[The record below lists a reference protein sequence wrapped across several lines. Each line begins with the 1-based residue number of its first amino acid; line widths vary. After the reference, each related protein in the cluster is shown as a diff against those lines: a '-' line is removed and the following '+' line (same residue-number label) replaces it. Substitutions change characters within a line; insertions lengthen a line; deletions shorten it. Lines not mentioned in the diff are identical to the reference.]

1 MSDTE
6 DKESLARA
14 NLPYRAEYCKTSRAK
29 CKKCSENMEAGSLK
43 LAVMT
48 KSRFHDGYDAAY
60 SHVNCFFKMKRPT
73 SVAEIRH
80 FETLKYEDQKMLEK
94 AIETNGKSV
103 LGVTVEEPSKGKSKD
118 KKSKKAPAVKRSA
131 DEESVLVNYEDF
143 LVEYAKSSR
152 ATCKKCEEKIEKST
166 IRLGK
171 LDYDAETPY
180 NAGPVPRWYHLKC
193 FIEAREKLEF
203 FGEIKKVKG
212 FKDLEEEDQKML
224 RKTIKPMKPDSVE
237 SCATDE
243 KRLKKEDEATS
254 SRRAEEESA
263 LKKQSDRFFKL
274 REFVDS
280 MKRKDIE
287 QMLDYMDQKS
297 DFKAS
302 TLLVDM
308 ATDVLLYGP
317 LENCPKCHSS
327 KGMILRGSSYICTR
341 NINEVPCTYETREPK
356 RGVPDVPEEVV
367 EKYYDF
373 FDNYKF
379 RGGARI
385 FPSAF
390 VKAVEQ
396 KEAEDNHTALGDA
409 PLEGVSIGLISWNSI
424 ETDKTKV
431 QKKILTLGAKLQ
443 TSLDSSIFVIITN
456 EAELSKNHPKVEVAK
471 ALNVPFAKEDFL
483 FKIQKRED
491 VLPELKKCL
500 IAEWDGDLDER
511 LQKKTSIKK
520 E

>member
-1 MSDTE
+1 MSDAE

-60 SHVNCFFKMKRPT
+60 FHVSCFFRMKRPT

-80 FETLKYEDQKMLEK
+80 YETLKYEDQKMLEK

-103 LGVTVEEPSKGKSKD
+103 LGVTVAGPVEEKSKG
-118 KKSKKAPAVKRSA
+118 KKSKKASAVKRGTG
-131 DEESVLVNYEDF
+131 EEQVLVNYDDF

-166 IRLGK
+166 VRLGK

-180 NAGPVPRWYHLKC
+180 NAGPVPRWYHLEC
-193 FIEAREKLEF
+193 FVESRKKLEF

-212 FKDLEEEDQKML
+212 FRELEEEDQKML
-224 RKTIKPMKPDSVE
+224 RKTIKPLKPDASE
-237 SCATDE
+237 LGATDE
-243 KRLKKEDEATS
+243 KKPKMEDEATNLQ
-254 SRRAEEESA
+254 RAEEEEK

-287 QMLDYMDQKS
+287 QMLDYMEQKS

-308 ATDVLLYGP
+308 ATDVLLFGP
-317 LENCPKCHSS
+317 LDKCPKCSS
-327 KGMILRGSSYICTR
+327 SRGMVLRGGSYICTR
-341 NINEVPCTYETREPK
+341 TIDEVPCTYETREPK

-373 FDNYKF
+373 FDKYRF
-379 RGGARI
+379 SGGTRI
-385 FPSAF
+385 FASTF

-396 KEAEDNHTALGDA
+396 KEAEDNHTTLGDA
-409 PLEGVSIGLISWNSI
+409 PLEGVSIGVISWNSI
-424 ETDKTKV
+424 ETEKTKV
-431 QKKILTLGAKLQ
+431 QKKLMTLGAKLQ
-443 TSLDSSIFVIITN
+443 TSLDSSIFVIITSKS
-456 EAELSKNHPKVEVAK
+456 ELSKNHPKVEVAK
-471 ALNVPFAKEDFL
+471 ALNIPFAKEDFL

-491 VLPELKKCL
+491 VVPQLKKCL
-500 IAEWDGDLDER
+500 ITEWDGDLEER
-511 LQKKTSIKK
+511 FQKKITVKK